1 MLREV
6 WSLADNHK
14 TGKLDRTQFFFA
26 IRMITI
32 LCSPIYAGSKPT
44 IDLYNS
50 SIHKRIP
57 LPIQLNKK
65 PEEEKKVVEEVK
77 VVEPVQAA
85 PTPVQPTPVQPAPSN
100 LPLPTQAPPN
110 TQHHAP
116 YPQPPVNTYSYGYPS
131 NVPPAHLSGYGYA
144 GYAQPHVPA
153 PAAIP
158 PAQAGYYNA
167 GYAYPVQQVTAAPP
181 AAAPAPQPVEDEE
194 FSDFAGAVS
203 NPQNHPLTNN
213 IPQPQLHHQQ
223 TIQHFG
229 VSPISAPQ
237 RAQPPASL
245 IDDDLLLLGPADII
259 EKTQSMSISSSIPDS
274 LPNQASLSKVNNVN
288 DEEDDGF
295 SDFTGAHSSSVP
307 THVPAPVTQSLA
319 TKSASPVPLFDESA
333 PTKHQDRDLLQKA
346 LSTSNEDDDDFTSFT
361 GSTVTTN
368 PTPLAP
374 PTSTVV
380 PPITSTAPSTVS
392 TAPKLYDASKLSI
405 FDDMV
410 ENDLMAT
417 KHEEDW
423 EDFSGATSNSNQVPP
438 STELPAHT
446 LTSSTHLAGQL
457 GPITVDIAAQ
467 SVNPFDDF
475 DGFEASDTNQK
486 LQSSISDVNNSNKDQ
501 DKEEEDFG
509 DFETHAIPLQRA
521 DSIHRS
527 DEVVDLPAYYQHS
540 KHQRHESGS
549 TRTFPSDEGVSSKF
563 GSSVGSEISFKQGAL
578 FIEDTL
584 HRSGEIVDFQA
595 FQAPEPVLIR
605 RGSKASTHDGNDEVE
620 DEVVQGPINYHQ
632 QMNSR
637 QSNNNLQMYDSGKT
651 FISDASI
658 VDIRSDI
665 GCDSVSEYN
674 SGKYIAGGDSS
685 SEYNSGKFD
694 LSRMNS
700 TQSLARDILN
710 DDNDEDAEEEYNK
723 RNVPK
728 SVGPS
733 EKTVVKTVAKLEEDD
748 DDPFADLEIDE
759 TAQKE
764 YALNNPLPVEEVSP
778 STNDMQLNRTSPLS
792 LHISTTAPTSQPQT
806 FDFGDDEDDIGE
818 FQDFQSVPNSP
829 MPSHSTSSH
838 VASSVAP
845 AMSSNYDIADLLDF
859 SSDVAPSSSTAP
871 NSSSTIKPV
880 SSVNDTFDL
889 LSLDYVP
896 ATSATLAPSNNLTS
910 HTVDPFDPFSS
921 APSTTLKSEE
931 SSSFE
936 ANFDNHTTQHNHQE
950 EEFDPFTDYQS
961 SAVTNN
967 TDNDDNDDDFTTF
980 ADHTSSSTPV
990 AASVA
995 PVQQIAPPSVAP
1007 VQEKKKEEKPIV
1019 VSTTPTTTSATIP
1032 TSDKPL
1038 TLQNLEVLAVLLF
1051 EQNYYEAAYHC
1062 TLQSTTLRQINDLS
1076 EQKKVALENDELEVA
1091 VLVKKQ
1097 IKEITK
1103 QLVSSDIEQQ
1113 WQRLVSSSPSST
1125 KPLSIQE
1132 YYQRLSKDKGITKIL
1147 LQKIQQT
1154 YYQPTLIPDK
1164 HSPLQDQLKYYLST
1178 KHAIKIIDYLI
1189 SQQSYDIYEKIY
1201 NELLQLC
1208 KAKIITIQQYI
1219 QQYQQIN
1226 KNIIQNEIKGHS
1238 FMQSFVLQSTVLL
1251 EHTVYLAVAAVELL
1265 FFERSVNNGSSQKK
1279 KGIGNLALEVFDL
1292 SQEILVQME
1301 GSFEVKSDVS
1311 RKSIDEIVLANAT
1324 VSQNLPQEKVMHC
1337 HLIFRPLAK
1346 QIEGNLCIY
1355 AEWL

>member
-1 MLREV
+1 MPTQYAPNPAYPGYNYGYGYPGAPAAYPPHQPAGAHPHHQTSAPVSAPTPKKETPIEQWVPNEDERSAIDAWFIEIDTNFQGFIGGAEAVQFFKRSNLPKDMLREV

-57 LPIQLNKK
+57 LPTQLYKK

-77 VVEPVQAA
+77 VVEPVQVA
-85 PTPVQPTPVQPAPSN
+85 PTPVQPTQVQPAPSN
-100 LPLPTQAPPN
+100 LPQPTQV

-116 YPQPPVNTYSYGYPS
+116 YPQPPVNAYGYGYAP
-131 NVPPAHLSGYGYA
+131 NVPPAHPSGYGYA

-153 PAAIP
+153 PAVIP
-158 PAQAGYYNA
+158 PAQTGYYNT
-167 GYAYPVQQVTAAPP
+167 GYAYPVQQVAAAPP
-181 AAAPAPQPVEDEE
+181 AAAPAPQPAEDEE
-194 FSDFAGAVS
+194 FSDFAGAAS
-203 NPQNHPLTNN
+203 NPQNHPSTNN
-213 IPQPQLHHQQ
+213 IPQPQFNHLQPVQ
-223 TIQHFG
+223 NSG
-229 VSPISAPQ
+229 VSSISAPQ

-259 EKTQSMSISSSIPDS
+259 EKTQSMSISSSIPDP
-274 LPNQASLSKVNNVN
+274 LPNQAPLSNVN
-288 DEEDDGF
+288 SVNAEEDDDF

-307 THVPAPVTQSLA
+307 THVPAPVTHSLA

-333 PTKHQDRDLLQKA
+333 PKKHQDRDLLQKA
-346 LSTSNEDDDDFTSFT
+346 LSTSNDDDDDFTSFT
-361 GSTVTTN
+361 GSTVAAN

-438 STELPAHT
+438 QTHSTELPAHT

-475 DGFEASDTNQK
+475 DGFEASDTTQK
-486 LQSSISDVNNSNKDQ
+486 LQPSTSDANDSNKDQ

-595 FQAPEPVLIR
+595 FQAPEPALIR
-605 RGSKASTHDGNDEVE
+605 RGSRASTHDANEEVE

-733 EKTVVKTVAKLEEDD
+733 EKTVVKTLNKSEDD
-748 DDPFADLEIDE
+748 EEDDPFADLEIDE

-764 YALNNPLPVEEVSP
+764 YAFNNPLPVEEVSP
-778 STNDMQLNRTSPLS
+778 STNDKEMNRTSPLS
-792 LHISTTAPTSQPQT
+792 LHILTTAPTSQPQT

-818 FQDFQSVPNSP
+818 FQDFQS
-829 MPSHSTSSH
+829 
-838 VASSVAP
+838 
-845 AMSSNYDIADLLDF
+845 
-859 SSDVAPSSSTAP
+859 
-871 NSSSTIKPV
+871 
-880 SSVNDTFDL
+880 
-889 LSLDYVP
+889 
-896 ATSATLAPSNNLTS
+896 
-910 HTVDPFDPFSS
+910 
-921 APSTTLKSEE
+921 
-931 SSSFE
+931 
-936 ANFDNHTTQHNHQE
+936 
-950 EEFDPFTDYQS
+950 
-961 SAVTNN
+961 
-967 TDNDDNDDDFTTF
+967 
-980 ADHTSSSTPV
+980 
-990 AASVA
+990 
-995 PVQQIAPPSVAP
+995 
-1007 VQEKKKEEKPIV
+1007 
-1019 VSTTPTTTSATIP
+1019 
-1032 TSDKPL
+1032 
-1038 TLQNLEVLAVLLF
+1038 
-1051 EQNYYEAAYHC
+1051 
-1062 TLQSTTLRQINDLS
+1062 
-1076 EQKKVALENDELEVA
+1076 
-1091 VLVKKQ
+1091 
-1097 IKEITK
+1097 
-1103 QLVSSDIEQQ
+1103 
-1113 WQRLVSSSPSST
+1113 
-1125 KPLSIQE
+1125 
-1132 YYQRLSKDKGITKIL
+1132 
-1147 LQKIQQT
+1147 
-1154 YYQPTLIPDK
+1154 
-1164 HSPLQDQLKYYLST
+1164 
-1178 KHAIKIIDYLI
+1178 
-1189 SQQSYDIYEKIY
+1189 
-1201 NELLQLC
+1201 
-1208 KAKIITIQQYI
+1208 
-1219 QQYQQIN
+1219 
-1226 KNIIQNEIKGHS
+1226 
-1238 FMQSFVLQSTVLL
+1238 
-1251 EHTVYLAVAAVELL
+1251 
-1265 FFERSVNNGSSQKK
+1265 
-1279 KGIGNLALEVFDL
+1279 
-1292 SQEILVQME
+1292 
-1301 GSFEVKSDVS
+1301 
-1311 RKSIDEIVLANAT
+1311 
-1324 VSQNLPQEKVMHC
+1324 
-1337 HLIFRPLAK
+1337 
-1346 QIEGNLCIY
+1346 
-1355 AEWL
+1355 